1 MVARW
6 LAGLLLQ
13 QNSTPNA
20 REDGLGEVGRLRLL
34 ADSLTRTLALANG
47 LAAAEGEGA
56 MGWTSEGG
64 AQRLLAGGMAFG
76 LTNIIRAIAQRFD
89 GSVADKPDI
98 PKLNTHFNTLSY
110 EKHKRGHSHPHGP
123 HT

>member
-1 MVARW
+1 MVSRW

-20 REDGLGEVGRLRLL
+20 REGGLGEVGGLRLL
-34 ADSLTRTLALANG
+34 ADGLTRTPALANG
-47 LAAAEGEGA
+47 LIVAEGA

-64 AQRLLAGGMAFG
+64 AQRLLAGGVAFG
-76 LTNIIRAIAQRFD
+76 LAGTACIIEQRFD
-89 GSVADKPDI
+89 GRVADKPDI
-98 PKLNTHFNTLSY
+98 PTFDTHFNTPIHEY
-110 EKHKRGHSHPHGP
+110 HKRGHSHPPYGP